1 VVLVNYACS
10 CINVIRICLKE
21 SDLESKSV
29 YILVCLKKLDLE
41 SKLIYTYLFEKKSDL
56 ESRLIRLLCVLLS
69 PLEI

>member
-56 ESRLIRLLCVLLS
+56 EFSWIITMCFIIS
-69 PLEI
+69 MSSM